1 MREQNKPKLKK
12 EVKFDT
18 EIKSVYHTVEVYRF
32 CFKGKGQKGYE
43 ICLYNQKGQRT
54 MSKKFQGDYAHVKM
68 VGETVM
74 MYDGVNCC
82 IYTANGVKRFAGQFQ
97 DKILDIVPVGGINT
111 YTVMN
116 INGIQKVRLVK
127 IEGGKEQWIRQ
138 TGWQSLLWQFLRS
151 VSAMAIEKGFSG
163 FVFLLLRQFLR

>member
-1 MREQNKPKLKK
+1 MKK

-18 EIKSVYHTVEVYRF
+18 EIKSVYHTDKYIGFVL
-32 CFKGKGQKGYE
+32 KAKDKNGYE

-82 IYTANGVKRFAGQFQ
+82 IYTANGVKRFVGQFQ
-97 DKILDIVPVGGINT
+97 DKILDIIPVGGINT

-127 IEGGKEQWIRQ
+127 
-138 TGWQSLLWQFLRS
+138 
-151 VSAMAIEKGFSG
+151 
-163 FVFLLLRQFLR
+163 

>member
-1 MREQNKPKLKK
+1 MRSVFIIKK
-12 EVKFDT
+12 D
-18 EIKSVYHTVEVYRF
+18 R
-32 CFKGKGQKGYE
+32 
-43 ICLYNQKGQRT
+43 RT

-127 IEGGKEQWIRQ
+127 
-138 TGWQSLLWQFLRS
+138 
-151 VSAMAIEKGFSG
+151 
-163 FVFLLLRQFLR
+163 